1 MSIMDDKAE
10 NPSDVESIRTLVY
23 FLGLVIDHQFR
34 ERRRGT
40 LYERVRPSDIRVFVK
55 ASHKPATISNIARE
69 LRISRQAAH
78 KSLIRLQELGVV
90 EVLAL
95 EGNRRDKQ
103 VKITRRGRMAG
114 TTAAHQTYKIECGLA
129 EVLGE
134 DVWRSFHDSIK
145 KLVQAF
151 AKDLQK
157 SNITD

>member
-1 MSIMDDKAE
+1 M
-10 NPSDVESIRTLVY
+10 
-23 FLGLVIDHQFR
+23 
-34 ERRRGT
+34 
-40 LYERVRPSDIRVFVK
+40 
-55 ASHKPATISNIARE
+55 
-69 LRISRQAAH
+69 
-78 KSLIRLQELGVV
+78 
-90 EVLAL
+90 

-114 TTAAHQTYKIECGLA
+114 TTAAQQTYKIECGLA
-129 EVLGE
+129 EVLGA